1 MAYCNDFDGR
11 RPLSRTLSDTGYGE
25 TIGNIVLGA
34 FHRSSEHVSAWRK
47 HRRVM
52 KARRK
57 TEDEIERLA
66 PQIRRDIGWPGNFYD
81 E

>member
-1 MAYCNDFDGR
+1 MAYCNDIDGR
-11 RPLSRTLSDTGYGE
+11 RPLSRAPSDVGYGE
-25 TIGNIVLGA
+25 TIGNIVRGA
-34 FHRSSEHVSAWRK
+34 VHRSSEHLSAWRK

-52 KARRK
+52 RARK
-57 TEDEIERLA
+57 TTEAEIARLA